1 MPQDSRVAVVTGASK
16 GLGRAIALELARRG
30 WDLALVARSPDE
42 LDVLAGEVRER
53 DRKALAVT
61 ADVTRA
67 DELRR
72 AAAVVESGF
81 GRVDLLVNNAGIEQN
96 APLSMLPEEALDALL
111 AVNVKGVV
119 LSIQAFLP
127 LLKKTKGASVV
138 NLASAAGLV
147 GMPGAA
153 VYGATKAAVI
163 HLTKALAVEWR
174 PFGIRSNSVCPG
186 FIDTDMARKGLE
198 FFRQAGFP
206 IDLMVGYRQGRLGAP
221 EEVAQAVAWLAS
233 PEASFVNGH
242 AMAVDGAASVS

>member
-30 WDLALVARSPDE
+30 WNLALVARSPDE

-53 DRKALAVT
+53 DRKALTVP

-72 AAAVVESGF
+72 AATVVENGF

-96 APLSMLPEEALDALL
+96 APLSALPEEALDALL
-111 AVNVKGVV
+111 SVNVKGVV

-242 AMAVDGAASVS
+242 ALAVDGAASVS

>member
-53 DRKALAVT
+53 DRKALAVA

-72 AAAVVESGF
+72 AATVVENGF

-96 APLSMLPEEALDALL
+96 APLSALPEEALDALL
-111 AVNVKGVV
+111 SVNVKGVV

-127 LLKKTKGASVV
+127 LLKKSKGASVV

-206 IDLMVGYRQGRLGAP
+206 IDLMVGYRQGRLGTP

-233 PEASFVNGH
+233 QEASFVNGH